1 MELKSNN
8 LKKRRNEKEQEGK
21 EGKSSHQIT
30 GKLVFG
36 LQFFRWGSVFMLGEE
51 PRHVKNAV
59 FLVYHSVF
67 SDDTRDEGSR
77 GVIKSRVPH
86 IDRLRRNLY
95 EL

>member
-8 LKKRRNEKEQEGK
+8 LKKKRRNKKEKK
-21 EGKSSHQIT
+21 ENRAIKIT

-67 SDDTRDEGSR
+67 SDDARDEGGR

-86 IDRLRRNLY
+86 VDRLGCNLY